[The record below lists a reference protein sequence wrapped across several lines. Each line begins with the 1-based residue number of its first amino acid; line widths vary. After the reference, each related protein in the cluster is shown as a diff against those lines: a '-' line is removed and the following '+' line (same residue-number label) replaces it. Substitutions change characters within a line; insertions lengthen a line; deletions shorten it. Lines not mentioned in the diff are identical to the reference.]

1 MFAKCCAHLTLA
13 FFLLLSVAACLT
25 GCATHRSITVEKAGQ
40 TQADEPPQ
48 PADTARATT
57 PAAGGPVAQAEAG
70 NPFVPVLF
78 DVDRYHI
85 RDDQEFVMAQNI
97 KPALGSKALILAGY
111 CDERGTVEWN
121 MALGQ
126 RRADTVRKALMQRG
140 VTADLRTVSYG
151 KGRAT
156 GHDEV
161 GWAMDR
167 RVEIARE

>member
-40 TQADEPPQ
+40 TQADEPPP

-57 PAAGGPVAQAEAG
+57 PAGDPVVQTETG
-70 NPFVPVLF
+70 NPFVPIMF
-78 DVDRYHI
+78 DFDRYSI

-140 VTADLRTVSYG
+140 VTAGLRTVSYG